1 MSLTGAHAT
10 ANRVRKSPAAFLS
23 AIFRAFLAWPSWKA
37 LSCIYLLFSLARI
50 ALAFAATNTP
60 VIMPDSALYLHLS
73 RSIFEQGE
81 LLFRGQPIRYAYT
94 LYPLLLSPL
103 HLLPDN
109 ISLFRAAQVLNAL
122 TMHLAIFPA
131 YSLARAITKS
141 HHRGLA
147 AAFLTMLMPDFLMA
161 EHIMAE
167 SLAFPLI
174 LAACHSFYKRY
185 DDPPSFGGAV
195 MWGFLG
201 FLLYALKPGYAA
213 LPACF
218 FALLLIESLR
228 TRNPA
233 RLYKA
238 LAPALVMAAFL
249 GLYTLLLRYGLHM
262 STEQSSL
269 YGSQTHPL
277 TFSHLLQTFNGL
289 VMYGAFVPLAFGF
302 LPLYL
307 PAANLRAYEER
318 DRRFLQTVLLSVLIL
333 ILGTVY
339 VIYYDELQGG
349 DPYSARIHVR
359 YVSAFLPVLMAF
371 MLSPTLNG
379 KRMNTKL
386 FALLS
391 FSFLCFIRWDG
402 SALVSGYSYPVDA
415 LLLTAATVKGQS
427 FNGGLLWPMAA
438 MLFLAAMAF
447 RLFKNGFGAKESRAL
462 CAFLAFAFLLN
473 GTLAFALYRHHSGTT
488 LPGEAREALE
498 LSGTAGTLGVVR
510 DGACF
515 WPEAAELDV
524 VSRCTLPVVELDDLI
539 AHANDDG
546 TLSAFVPSAYWQ
558 ESAVNEIPAPQRL
571 ILFGDILYAVVLAGD
586 TASSAVSTSQKGYV
600 VADVL
605 PGSPWIHSGLS
616 GLNQGWVQAGSRFTL
631 FDAQLLQKGQITLR
645 LQCRAGEGQEIL
657 TLRCGGQEKSYALTA
672 ELGWIDDTFTVEDPS
687 KPLAVTLES
696 SGSVLI
702 QTYLVE

>member
-1 MSLTGAHAT
+1 MSLNGIPAP
-10 ANRVRKSPAAFLS
+10 ANRVRKSSAAFAA
-23 AIFRAFLAWPSWKA
+23 AIFRVFLSWPAWKA
-37 LSCIYLLFSLARI
+37 LSCLYLLFSLARI
-50 ALAFAATNTP
+50 ALAFAATKTP

-73 RSIFEQGE
+73 RSIFEKGA
-81 LLFRGQPIRYAYT
+81 LLFRGQPIRYAYI

-147 AAFLTMLMPDFLMA
+147 AAFLTVLMPDFLMA

-174 LAACHSFYKRY
+174 LAACYSFYKRY
-185 DDPPSFGGAV
+185 DDPPSFKGAIL
-195 MWGFLG
+195 WGFLG

-213 LPACF
+213 LPACI

-228 TRNPA
+228 TRNPD

-238 LAPALVMAAFL
+238 LAPALAMAAFL

-262 STEQSSL
+262 SQEQSTL

-277 TFSHLLQTFNGL
+277 TFAHLLQTFNGL

-307 PAANLRAYEER
+307 PAANLRAFEER
-318 DRRFLQTVLLSVLIL
+318 ERRFLQTALLSILIL

-359 YVSAFLPVLMAF
+359 YVSAFLPILMAF
-371 MLSPTLNG
+371 MLSPNLNG
-379 KRMNTKL
+379 KRINAKL
-386 FALLS
+386 FALFS
-391 FSFLCFIRWDG
+391 FSFLCFLRWDG

-415 LLLTAATVKGQS
+415 LLLTAAAVKTQS

-438 MLFLAAMAF
+438 MLFLAVMGF
-447 RLFKNGFGAKESRAL
+447 RLFKNGFGAKERGAL

-473 GTLAFALYRHHSGTT
+473 GTLAFALYRHHSDTT
-488 LPGEAREALE
+488 LPGEAREALA
-498 LSGTAGTLGVVR
+498 LSGTGGTLGVVR

-524 VSRCTLPVVELDDLI
+524 ASRCTLPVVELDDLI
-539 AHANDDG
+539 AHTNGDG
-546 TLSAFVPSAYWQ
+546 SLSAFVPSAYWQ
-558 ESAVNEIPAPQRL
+558 ESAVNRIPVPQKL
-571 ILFGDILYAVVLAGD
+571 ILTGDILYAVVLAGD

-631 FDAQLLQKGQITLR
+631 FDARLLQKGQITLR
-645 LQCRAGEGQEIL
+645 LQCRAGEGQGLL
-657 TLRCGGQEKSYALTA
+657 TLRCGSQEKSHSLTA
-672 ELGWIDDTFTVEDPS
+672 ELGWTEDTIIVEDTS
-687 KPLAVTLES
+687 KPLTVALES